1 MAMSKGAETR
11 DRIVE
16 HAVRLATRDGLEG
29 LSIGGLAIELGLSKS
44 GLFAHFGSKEDL
56 QVAVLQ
62 AAAQRFEE
70 SVLRPAFRARRGE
83 PRLRALFEG
92 WLAWV
97 GDPSMPGG
105 CLFVAAAVE
114 LDDRDGRPREY
125 LVAAQKQLIAAL
137 TKAARLAVEA
147 SDFRPELDA
156 SQFAFDL
163 YGVMLSYSYWKR
175 LLRDS
180 QAEERTRASFERL
193 IVSSRLTE

>member
-1 MAMSKGAETR
+1 MSKGADTR
-11 DRIVE
+11 DRIVD

-29 LSIGGLAIELGLSKS
+29 LSIGGLATELGLSKS

-62 AAAQRFEE
+62 AASLRFEE

-83 PRLRALFEG
+83 PRLQALFDG

-97 GDPSMPGG
+97 GDPTMPGG

-114 LDDRDGRPREY
+114 LDDRDGRPRDY

-147 SDFRPELDA
+147 GDFRPELDA

-163 YGVMLSYSYWKR
+163 YGIMLSYSYWKR

-180 QAEERTRASFERL
+180 QAEGRTRAAFERL
-193 IVSSRLTE
+193 IASSRLTE